1 MGDEKFLDMTSIRR
15 WRDAAT
21 LMLISRHRSGD
32 SFSVLML
39 KRSSRSSFMPNAV
52 VFPGGVI
59 DEADRNPAWLPLLR
73 KWRDDFPLPVKNI
86 SRPMIYKHSNNHPEV
101 SFRINAIRET
111 FEETGILWIRNP

>member
-73 KWRDDFPLPVKNI
+73 KWRDDLPLPVKNI
-86 SRPMIYKHSNNHPEV
+86 SRPMIYKVCRFIKS
-101 SFRINAIRET
+101 SFHCYVIITLRIQCSI
-111 FEETGILWIRNP
+111 